1 MEKILLI
8 IQREYWTRV
17 RKRSF
22 IIMSI
27 LGPVLIASVYIVPAW
42 LAISGTETQIIEVWD
57 ESGLFE
63 GKFQNSDKLFYIYS
77 DRRNSESN
85 FSFLQNDSIDA
96 QLIIPPIQ
104 LENPEGIKLLSRYG
118 ISAITQSLITNTI
131 EKEIENIKWA
141 QSGIDKKIVDQIKTN
156 IQISIINLGPE
167 NKEEE
172 VNTAA
177 STAVGMV
184 GGLLVYFF
192 TFLYGAQVMRG
203 VIEEKTNR
211 IVEVIISSVKPFQL
225 MMGKIIGIAGVG
237 LTQLLI
243 WIILGIFS
251 IMISTLF
258 LGFDQQTISPGS
270 TSAIVVQ
277 GDSLNKNGEPAVPE
291 NEFLYALKNTI
302 DYPLIIGSFLF
313 FFLFGYLTYAALF
326 GAIGAAV
333 DSETDTQQ
341 FMLPITIPLI
351 LSIAMSG
358 AVIAN
363 PNGGIAFWLSMFPL
377 TSPVITMIRL
387 PFIGASW
394 ELFLSMGIQV
404 IGFLAATWMAAK
416 IYRVGILMYGK
427 KITYRELSKWL
438 FFK

>member
-1 MEKILLI
+1 
-8 IQREYWTRV
+8 
-17 RKRSF
+17 
-22 IIMSI
+22 MSI
-27 LGPVLIASVYIVPAW
+27 LGPILIASVYIVPAW
-42 LAISGTETQIIEVWD
+42 LAISGTESQMIEVWD

-63 GKFQNSDKLFYIYS
+63 GKFKNTEKLIYLYS
-77 DRRNSESN
+77 DRINTESN

-96 QLIIPPIQ
+96 RLIIPPIQ

-141 QSGIDKKIVDQIKTN
+141 QSGIDKKIVDQIKTD

-167 NKEEE
+167 ESEEE

-184 GGLLVYFF
+184 AGLLVYFF

-237 LTQLLI
+237 LTQLMI
-243 WIILGIFS
+243 WIILGIIS
-251 IMISTLF
+251 ITISTLV
-258 LGFDQQTISPGS
+258 LGFDQKALVSGNA
-270 TSAIVVQ
+270 TSIVAQ
-277 GDSLNKNGEPAVPE
+277 QDIGNQNEPIPE
-291 NEFLYALKNTI
+291 NDFLYALKNTI
-302 DYPLIIGSFLF
+302 DYPLIIGSFMF

-363 PNGGIAFWLSMFPL
+363 PNGSIAFWLSMFPL

-394 ELFLSMGIQV
+394 ELFLSMAIQV
-404 IGFLAATWMAAK
+404 IGFLLATWMAAK

-427 KITYRELSKWL
+427 KVTYKELTKWL